1 MGNYLCYLPPS
12 PASICLPSPSYCRV
26 DANVSVRRP
35 GGELGVRTEVKNL
48 NSVRSV
54 ALAVEYEVAR
64 SCPGSS

>member
-1 MGNYLCYLPPS
+1 M
-12 PASICLPSPSYCRV
+12 

-54 ALAVEYEVAR
+54 AMAVEYEVA
-64 SCPGSS
+64 SSRYFLHILLFILFFLTLVMALDFSLI